1 MLTKAFFNR
10 IHTSKGPSRNQQK
23 GAGVNVFDRQSKF
36 LQRER
41 AARNPDV
48 AVFDYLKEE
57 VR

>member
-1 MLTKAFFNR
+1 MTKEFFNR

-23 GAGVNVFDRQSKF
+23 GAGINVFDRQSKF

-41 AARNPDV
+41 AAKNPDV